1 MFAIIYNY
9 EEMVTE
15 ALQILEKVKAKNL
28 EW

>member
-9 EEMVTE
+9 EEMVSE
-15 ALQILEKVKAKNL
+15 ALQILEKVKTRNL